1 MAGMMMIKA
10 YHQAQGRRK
19 TKIIVPD
26 SAHGTNPASASLCGF
41 KAVEV
46 RSDARGGIDLE
57 SLKAVLDEDVAGLML
72 TNPNTLGVFDEN
84 ILEIADRVHQ
94 VGGLLYYDGANLNA
108 ILGRARPGDMGFDVV
123 HLNLHKTFSTPH
135 GGGGP
140 GAGPVG
146 VREHLLP
153 FLPQPVVIQ
162 DGDTYRFD
170 AGSWLTLQRATTQG
184 CPYDLDRPQSIGKLL
199 AFHGNVGILLR
210 AYAYLRT
217 HGAEGLRQVSNDAVL
232 NANYLL
238 ARLRD
243 HFDVP
248 FDRLCKHEFV
258 LSGSRQ
264 KARGVSVLNLAKR
277 LIDYGF
283 HPPTIYF
290 PLPAVVE
297 EAMMIEPVETE
308 SKETL
313 DAFYEALV
321 QIDREIDT
329 DPDLVNRAPHTAP
342 VARLDEVKA
351 ARELDVR
358 WPGKGREG
366 DEGEAPGRQQ
376 QVPINTGSHSGAA
389 GVPPPARDR

>member
-1 MAGMMMIKA
+1 
-10 YHQAQGRRK
+10 
-19 TKIIVPD
+19 
-26 SAHGTNPASASLCGF
+26 
-41 KAVEV
+41 
-46 RSDARGGIDLE
+46 
-57 SLKAVLDEDVAGLML
+57 
-72 TNPNTLGVFDEN
+72 
-84 ILEIADRVHQ
+84 
-94 VGGLLYYDGANLNA
+94 
-108 ILGRARPGDMGFDVV
+108 
-123 HLNLHKTFSTPH
+123 
-135 GGGGP
+135 
-140 GAGPVG
+140 
-146 VREHLLP
+146 
-153 FLPQPVVIQ
+153 VVIQ

-290 PLPAVVE
+290 PLPSVVE
-297 EAMMIEPVETE
+297 EALMIEPVETE

-329 DPDLVNRAPHTAP
+329 DPDLVNHAPHTAP

-358 WPGKGREG
+358 WSGKGREG
-366 DEGEAPGRQQ
+366 DGGDGRGRKGTEAE
-376 QVPINTGSHSGAA
+376 IH
-389 GVPPPARDR
+389 D